1 MGHDRLTLRSFTL
14 TGTVGVQLCLLL
26 CVHLSLPAASAD
38 KNEVASD
45 ASDAL
50 VKEFRLDDLEASL
63 RTMPA
68 GPERDYFAGVLANRT
83 GHPEDS
89 IRLLNDALPRIRRSH
104 PARAAVGLE
113 ALADDYNKSF
123 RYDDAA
129 QTYDD
134 LLTHFAAYFDR
145 QRLQGTKDDSG
156 VMHLLRQVPPQTI
169 TRQGRVRLRTKR
181 DAIGSVVTELEV
193 NGIREQWLLDTG
205 ANFSVVTRGFA
216 RRLGLKPLAGFGQTT
231 AGVTGIE
238 NPLRVAVLPPLQ
250 MGAATLRNVVV
261 LILDDASLK
270 VELGKQTFQINA
282 IIGYPVFQALGAI
295 TFLREGVFEAGETG
309 PRNAAGARIYMK
321 LLTPVIECGV
331 EGKQLPF
338 TFDTGAS
345 GSNLSVRYYE
355 RFRAETG
362 SWKRGENK
370 SSGAG
375 GVVRRKIYL
384 QPRLEV
390 TVGNQTATLEN
401 VSIFPE
407 KMGSDLDELYGNLG
421 QDMVAKFE
429 SFTLDFSKMTFSL
442 GPPLAAGSGR

>member
-1 MGHDRLTLRSFTL
+1 MGHDRLTLRSFNL
-14 TGTVGVQLCLLL
+14 TGTVGVLLCLLL

-38 KNEVASD
+38 KNEVVSD

-50 VKEFRLDDLEASL
+50 VKEFRLDDLEESL

-129 QTYDD
+129 RTYDD

-216 RRLGLKPLAGFGQTT
+216 RRLGLKPLPGFGQTT

-270 VELGKQTFQINA
+270 VELGKQTYQINA